1 MKLLFNKN
9 DFSGHWFYGNE
20 DTNGFTEKIPPNT
33 GYIFNE
39 ELNDWVLKQE
49 PIQEEPVETE

>member
-1 MKLLFNKN
+1 MKLLFNKK
-9 DFSGHWFYGNE
+9 DFQGHWFYDNE

-39 ELNDWVLKQE
+39 ELDDWVLKQE
-49 PIQEEPVETE
+49 PIQEEPTETE